1 MKKKYIFTRFFW
13 VVFAFLVALMI
24 ILPEK
29 ATLHATRSAIDNSF
43 PMDTYYREGNPK
55 MESVLYQLMQAYYSQ
70 GIEAARR
77 FAQLRGI
84 DMEDGLV
91 RIVAEAQS
99 QRAETQFQGSR
110 RDIGVMGYPHELW
123 WKFQYKQRDVSQ
135 SSPSNLVCMRIRMYG
150 GRVET
155 TCHNLVQSVV
165 PIYAVQDLACYS
177 SVKYLRLPKKPV
189 PFVVSEGV
197 EKTGADLWQNVIP
210 YRPGEN
216 VKVCILDVGFSG
228 YQALLGTELP
238 SSVTVRSFRS
248 DGDLFVSD
256 HGTAC
261 AEVVHDMAPDAEI
274 LLVNFGTDVEH
285 RKAVNWII
293 DQDVSVIS
301 CSVGWFNIG
310 AGDGTGPICEDVK
323 NAHDNGIIWVSA
335 AGNTA
340 DTHWEGSFK
349 DPDSDFR
356 CNFEDP
362 GDPEYEYYG
371 FNVVAGNDYS
381 VFLSWDDWGTWN
393 GYNYIGSEG
402 NDYDLFLYDS
412 GFFVLDRSQNDQTTG
427 APPAE
432 AVSFTATETGVQ
444 YIRIIE
450 WVTTRNCH
458 LELFFHNIDSLD
470 SQYYEL
476 SGSLAIPADSPYAV
490 AVGATYWSDDSYEPY
505 SAQGPTNDGRVKPDF
520 SAPAGV
526 LSSTYGPA
534 GFFGTSAA
542 TPHVS
547 GAIALLKGKMPY
559 TLEEIKEILEVRA
572 EDLGSAGKD
581 NIFGQGRL
589 NLAKGTEDQT
599 QLRQIQIID
608 QRTSVSQGKRE
619 ISKAKVRI
627 KKQEPD
633 KKKYIIK

>member
-1 MKKKYIFTRFFW
+1 MKKKCIFTRFFW
-13 VVFAFLVALMI
+13 VVFAFLATLII

-29 ATLHATRSAIDNSF
+29 ATLQATRSALSNSF
-43 PMDTYYREGNPK
+43 PMDAYYREGNPK
-55 MESVLYQLMQAYYSQ
+55 MESVLYQLMQAYYLQ
-70 GIEAARR
+70 GLEAAQG

-84 DMEDGLV
+84 DMEDDFV
-91 RIVAEAQS
+91 RIVAEAQY
-99 QRAETQFQGSR
+99 QRAETQSQRSR
-110 RDIGVMGYPHELW
+110 RDIGVMGYPRELW
-123 WKFQYKQRDVSQ
+123 WKFQYKQRNVSQ
-135 SSPSNLVCMRIRMYG
+135 RSPSNLVSMRIRTYG

-155 TCHNLVQSVV
+155 TYRNLVQSVV
-165 PIYAVQDLACYS
+165 PLYALQDLAHYS

-189 PFVVSEGV
+189 PFVISEGV

-210 YRPGEN
+210 YRSGEN
-216 VKVCILDVGFSG
+216 VKVCILDLGFSG
-228 YQALLGTELP
+228 YQALQGTELP
-238 SSVTVRSFRS
+238 SSVTARSFRS

-261 AEVVHDMAPDAEI
+261 AEIVYDMAPDAEL
-274 LLVNFGTDVEH
+274 LLVNFGTDIEH
-285 RKAVNWII
+285 RNAVNWLI
-293 DQDVSVIS
+293 DQDVDIIS

-340 DTHWEGSFK
+340 NTHWEGSFR
-349 DPDSDFR
+349 DPDLDFR

-371 FNVVAGNDYS
+371 FNVVAGNEYS
-381 VFLSWDDWGTWN
+381 VFLSWDDWGSWN
-393 GYNYIGSEG
+393 GFNYIGSEG

-412 GFFVLDRSQNDQTTG
+412 GFFVLASSNNDQTAG
-427 APPAE
+427 APPTE
-432 AVSFTATETGVQ
+432 TISFIATETGVQ
-444 YIRIIE
+444 YIRVIE
-450 WVTTRNCH
+450 WVTIRDCH

-490 AVGATYWSDDSYEPY
+490 SVGATYWADDSYESY
-505 SAQGPTNDGRVKPDF
+505 SSQGPTNDGRVKPDF
-520 SAPAGV
+520 CAPAGV

-547 GAIALLKGKMPY
+547 GAIALLKEKMPY
-559 TLEEIKEILEVRA
+559 TLDEIKGILEARA

-581 NIFGQGRL
+581 NIFGHGRL
-589 NLAKGTEDQT
+589 SLVEGAGGEN
-599 QLRQIQIID
+599 QIRRIQVID
-608 QRTSVSQGKRE
+608 ERAVVSQGKRK
-619 ISKAKVRI
+619 ISETKIRI
-627 KKQEPD
+627 KKKGPD
-633 KKKYIIK
+633 KEKYIIK